1 MEIANSRLSDFLKDP
16 ERAKVPVFLFYGD
29 DVLCREALEMTA
41 DILVPANRK
50 SLNQD
55 TFDGLSNSTGQ
66 VIESLFTLPLFP
78 APKTVIW
85 RETRILASKKE
96 TGAFLDR
103 AKEAHEGGDAKKAA
117 SYLLEYMGVSGIA
130 LSDLDSG
137 DPLSSFPSEK
147 RGPWISEL
155 LELCR
160 AEGMA
165 VTPFTDDS
173 DLLADALE
181 KGLPQNHFLCVTA
194 PVVDKRKRLYKVMA
208 EKGLAVDCTIPQGG
222 RNAEK
227 NVQREILWD
236 RAARVLAPMKKS
248 LDRAA
253 FEILIERVGPDV
265 AAFTSALEKLAAHVG
280 DRPKIVAG
288 DVRDQI
294 SHTRSDPIYEFT
306 SAVFARDPGRAL
318 SILGRILEGDFSAI
332 GAVGALAN
340 QARKFLAVKAFMGSP
355 HGRAWRRG
363 MDSKAFER
371 EVLPHIPAF
380 DEHVAGLCASMRFSG
395 EENEGPEG
403 DVQVETPSPKG
414 RKKAAGTKK
423 SAGETDLFVAK
434 KGTHPYVVYKNFE
447 TAEKFTEDELAD
459 ALCLLL
465 DADRR
470 LKSTGQNPRLI
481 VEAATLAICM
491 GAAGYLRSSG

>member
-1 MEIANSRLSDFLKDP
+1 MEIANSRLPDFLKDP

-29 DVLCREALEMTA
+29 EVLCREALEMTA
-41 DILVPANRK
+41 DFLVPAHQK
-50 SLNQD
+50 SFNQD

-78 APKTVIW
+78 APKAVIW

-103 AKEAHEGGDAKKAA
+103 AREAHDGGDAKKAA
-117 SYLLEYMGVSGIA
+117 SYLLEYMGISGTA

-137 DPLSSFPSEK
+137 DPLSSFPAEK
-147 RGPWISEL
+147 RGAWISEL
-155 LELCR
+155 LDYCR
-160 AEGMA
+160 SEGLS
-165 VTPFTDDS
+165 VSPFTDDS

-181 KGLPQNHFLCVTA
+181 KGLPENHHLCVTA

-208 EKGLAVDCTIPQGG
+208 EKGLAVDCTIPQGS
-222 RNAEK
+222 RSAEK
-227 NVQREILWD
+227 DARREILWD
-236 RAARVLAPMKKS
+236 RALRVLGPLEKN

-253 FEILIERVGPDV
+253 FDLIIERLGADV
-265 AAFTSALEKLAAHVG
+265 AAFTSALEKLAAHAG
-280 DRPKIVAG
+280 DRRKITVQ
-288 DVRDQI
+288 DVRDQV

-306 SAVFARDPGRAL
+306 NAVFARDPGRAL
-318 SILGRILEGDFSAI
+318 SILGRVLEGDFSAI

-340 QARKFLAVKAFMGSP
+340 QARKFLAVKAFIRSP

-371 EVLPHIPAF
+371 DVLPQIAAF
-380 DEHVAGLCASMRFSG
+380 DEHLAGLCASMRFSG
-395 EENEGPEG
+395 EEEGPAG
-403 DVQVETPSPKG
+403 GVQDETPVPKG
-414 RKKAAGTKK
+414 RKKAAGPKK

-434 KGTHPYVVYKNFE
+434 KGTHPYVVFKNFE
-447 TAEKFTEDELAD
+447 TAEKFSEEELAE
-459 ALCLLL
+459 ALLLLL

-470 LKSTGQNPRLI
+470 LKSTGQNHRLV
-481 VEAATLAICM
+481 VEAAALAICM
-491 GAAGYLRSSG
+491 GADGYLRS